1 MKIQDLY
8 RLYTISSGIEINSK
22 KVKNGSIFF
31 ALKGKNFDGNQFAHE
46 AISNGAMIAIVDN
59 IKYSFPHKNI
69 FFVKNALSSLQELA
83 LYHRLQLNR
92 VPIIAITGSN
102 GKTTTKE
109 LTTAIL
115 SKKYEVVHS
124 TEKNFNNHIGIP
136 LTLLSM
142 PKNTQI
148 SVVEIGANQEK
159 EIQKMCS
166 IIHPNYG
173 YITNFGKAHLEGF
186 KNIKGVI
193 RGKLELY
200 NFFKKNKKKVFVN
213 GDDPIQLIHSL
224 GIERYIFSERV
235 NSDVNVPIKY
245 FWNKTDLKSVLC
257 IKDMQIVS
265 SLVGSYNLYN
275 IASAIT
281 IGNYF
286 KVPLKKIKK
295 AVEGYIPN
303 NYRSQILEKENVKI
317 IVDCYN
323 ANPSS
328 MIETLTFFNKIQGN
342 KIAILGDMLELGS
355 FSKKEHAKIISFLE
369 KSNINAIFLI
379 GEIFSN
385 TNRNSS
391 NRIRIFSHK
400 NIFIQWIKSN
410 SLKADYILIKGSR
423 KNSLESLIHFI

>member
-31 ALKGKNFDGNQFAHE
+31 ALKGNNFDGNQFAHE

-59 IKYSFPHKNI
+59 IKYSFSHKNI

-200 NFFKKNKKKVFVN
+200 NFLKKNKKKVFVN

-224 GIERYIFSERV
+224 GIDRYIFSERI
-235 NSDVNVPIKY
+235 NSDVDVPIKY
-245 FWNKTDLKSVLC
+245 FWKKTDLKSVLC

-295 AVEGYIPN
+295 AVEDYIPN

-391 NRIRIFSHK
+391 NRIRRFSHK

-423 KNSLESLIHFI
+423 KNSLESMIHFI